1 MPQSLSIAAFVFG
14 AVLVLLSLVVG
25 KFKLFGAEV
34 EGTVSKASRVI
45 AFLFGIFLI
54 ARGLNLGADQQ
65 PAPAPAQQQ
74 AKAAEPQAAVDDSD
88 PAPEKAAPPKARKPV
103 SKPQPAIVAE
113 SVDAPAPVS
122 SEESPARALEAFL
135 PGVWR
140 ARVADPNTG
149 LISESTLRFWSNGS
163 FSGTDSAL
171 VNGSPMTL
179 RRGGT
184 WSARPVAS
192 DAFVLT
198 INDAQAGISS
208 YTFHVLDQNSV
219 ENEELHYIAHRIAR

>member
-25 KFKLFGAEV
+25 KFKLFGAEID
-34 EGTVSKASRVI
+34 GTVSKASRVI

-54 ARGLNLGADQQ
+54 ARGLDLGANQQ
-65 PAPAPAQQQ
+65 PVPAPAQQQ
-74 AKAAEPQAAVDDSD
+74 AKVAEPQAVDDDSD
-88 PAPEKAAPPKARKPV
+88 VAPEKAAPPKAKKPV

-113 SVDAPAPVS
+113 SIDAPAPIPT
-122 SEESPARALEAFL
+122 PASAARQLEAYL

-171 VNGSPMTL
+171 VNGRPMTL

-198 INDAQAGISS
+198 INDAQAGIAS
-208 YTFHVLDQNSV
+208 YTFRVLDQNSV
-219 ENEELHYIAHRIAR
+219 ENQELHYIAHRIGQ

>member
-74 AKAAEPQAAVDDSD
+74 AKAAQPQPAVDDSD
-88 PAPEKAAPPKARKPV
+88 ATPEKAAPPKAKKPV
-103 SKPQPAIVAE
+103 SMPVPAIVAE
-113 SVDAPAPVS
+113 SVDTPAPIPTP
-122 SEESPARALEAFL
+122 ESPARALEAFL

-171 VNGSPMTL
+171 VNGRPMTL

-219 ENEELHYIAHRIAR
+219 ENEELHYIAHRIAQ